1 VATHIITF
9 ETSHLAL
16 WAEDVARERGI
27 AAELGPAPP
36 ESKAKCGLAL
46 RTPSDRALELEEALR
61 AEGIE
66 FGST

>member
-1 VATHIITF
+1 MSRTFIF

-27 AAELGPAPP
+27 HAQLGPAPSAA
-36 ESKAKCGLAL
+36 EDKCGLAL
-46 RTPSDRALELEEALR
+46 RTGDADATALEAALR

-66 FGST
+66 FRTL